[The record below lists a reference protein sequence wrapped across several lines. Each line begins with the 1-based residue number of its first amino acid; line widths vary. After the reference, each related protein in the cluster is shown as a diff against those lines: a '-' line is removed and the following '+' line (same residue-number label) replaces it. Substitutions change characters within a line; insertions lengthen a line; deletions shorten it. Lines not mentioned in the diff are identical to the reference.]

1 MNPSLSKREI
11 NRQRWHE
18 RVKAWKNSGQTQQ
31 AFCKAHHLGYA
42 SFRRWRRLL
51 KTVEPEAA
59 TDATGMVRFLPVK
72 VHETIPSNLVVLI
85 QDDLRI
91 EVRAGFNPHLLQQI
105 IQVLRAS

>member
-11 NRQRWHE
+11 NRQRWRE
-18 RVKAWKNSGQTQQ
+18 RINAWTNSNQSQQ

-51 KTVEPEAA
+51 KAEESEAA
-59 TDATGMVRFLPVK
+59 VDATDMVRFLPVK
-72 VHETIPSNLVVLI
+72 VHDTPPSNLTVLI

-91 EVRAGFNPHLLQQI
+91 EVQTGFNPHLLQQI